1 MNKQE
6 YLDTLRAELEK
17 QSITNIGNMIEYY
30 DEMICDRIEEGMSEE
45 DAVRSMTPIP
55 EVVRE
60 AVLDKSV
67 PSLVKDRV
75 KMSREKAQKSGNG
88 WLWIVLAIVG
98 FPVWLPLLIT
108 FAVVALVV
116 FILLWVIVGV
126 IFIVVISIGA
136 SAVACLISALSVFGG
151 FISVPGAI
159 LAAGTALL
167 LGGLCVLL
175 WKPAAGLAKFF
186 VSEIGRFVNWIKT
199 SIANK

>member
-116 FILLWVIVGV
+116 FILT
-126 IFIVVISIGA
+126 
-136 SAVACLISALSVFGG
+136 AV
-151 FISVPGAI
+151 
-159 LAAGTALL
+159 
-167 LGGLCVLL
+167 
-175 WKPAAGLAKFF
+175 
-186 VSEIGRFVNWIKT
+186 
-199 SIANK
+199 